1 MVRSQRRVRVISV
14 WVNCDQVFAW
24 TQGRRCV
31 LNLLLLVGGVFLVA
45 EEIHDIINYAIFLMS
60 VFKNISELRG
70 ILHTGV
76 FRNV

>member
-1 MVRSQRRVRVISV
+1 MIIR
-14 WVNCDQVFAW
+14 
-24 TQGRRCV
+24 
-31 LNLLLLVGGVFLVA
+31 LLLLVRSVVLIA